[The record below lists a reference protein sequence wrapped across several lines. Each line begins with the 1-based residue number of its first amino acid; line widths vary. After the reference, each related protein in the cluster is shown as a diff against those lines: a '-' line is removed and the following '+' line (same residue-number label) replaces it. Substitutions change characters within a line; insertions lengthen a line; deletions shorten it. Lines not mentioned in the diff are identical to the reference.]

1 MTNKKM
7 VRSDVKNDED
17 AKKYAFQR
25 AMEAIK
31 NVEKES
37 QKLEND
43 ELEDEEREAIREENE
58 LLDISYDYRL
68 KLMLSTGGDA
78 DGFILYYNK
87 DKDLE
92 GGVYYWADWGEYE
105 EVGLKDDEA
114 EAVERLY
121 LDGDGSIF
129 LE

>member
-1 MTNKKM
+1 
-7 VRSDVKNDED
+7 
-17 AKKYAFQR
+17 
-25 AMEAIK
+25 MEAIK

-68 KLMLSTGGDA
+68 NLMLSTGGDA
-78 DGFILYYNK
+78 DGFILYHNK